1 MGRLVFA
8 LLCVRDRSGYETLNQ
23 LRIANYELR
32 ITSYELPVTNYQLR
46 ITEREELRDKT
57 NPIYAA
63 RGTPQK

>member
-32 ITSYELPVTNYQLR
+32 ITSYELPVTNYGKGGA
-46 ITEREELRDKT
+46 ERQDQSYICGE
-57 NPIYAA
+57 
-63 RGTPQK
+63 

>member
-32 ITSYELPVTNYQLR
+32 IANYELRITSYELPVTNYGKGGA
-46 ITEREELRDKT
+46 ERQDQPYVCGE
-57 NPIYAA
+57 
-63 RGTPQK
+63 